1 VRRGT
6 RAERRKPFSVL
17 DFANRRA
24 LECARSSALP
34 PRGQLSSTMARTP
47 GALGESPAAVGGS
60 TEAAPAGSSARGLP
74 KLLHDLRHRR
84 RRFRQLAGVLFVVWM
99 TLVGRPEPR
108 LLLLGTVL
116 ATLGMLVR
124 LWASGYVMKNEVLAT
139 VGPYARVR
147 HPLYVGNLLICA
159 GFCAASGLWWSVP
172 VALAMLLVFYPQ
184 TIRYEDQKLRRLFP
198 GDWDRWAAETRALL
212 PRLTRYAGGNGE
224 RVPWSLS
231 RSLLRNG
238 EPVHIA
244 LMVVGL
250 WYLYSKLP

>member
-1 VRRGT
+1 
-6 RAERRKPFSVL
+6 
-17 DFANRRA
+17 
-24 LECARSSALP
+24 
-34 PRGQLSSTMARTP
+34 MAQQG
-47 GALGESPAAVGGS
+47 GALGDPLQSVRDPAP
-60 TEAAPAGSSARGLP
+60 EAPPAEREGKGLRR
-74 KLLHDLRHRR
+74 LLYDLRHRR
-84 RRFRQLAGVLFVVWM
+84 RRYRQLVGVLFVLWM
-99 TLVGRPEPR
+99 TVVGRPIEG
-108 LLLLGTVL
+108 LLVLGTVL

-159 GFCAASGLWWSVP
+159 GFCAASGLWWSIP
-172 VALAMLLVFYPQ
+172 AALAMWLFFYPQ

-212 PRLTRYAGGNGE
+212 PRLTPYVGNGE

-238 EPVHIA
+238 EPVHI
-244 LMVVGL
+244 LLLGGGL
-250 WYLYSKLP
+250 GYLFTRLG